1 MVLTHILSWLGL
13 LIDQQSQ
20 AQTWIHF
27 TGRLKRKTAIFSPY
41 RCAHMQTGTD
51 PSDLVGKNR
60 PICKNAVRN
69 RLCMELHA
77 SSEKSPGLRGCEIEG
92 GMRGTCEGH
101 SSCFV
106 GVQSG
111 IVSSYHAKAGYHFD
125 SCEIAGRWAWGDGK
139 LWWVFKTLYS
149 KNTKTLLF
157 TAFLPSA
164 AGLTLPLERVL
175 STVIWHTEWD
185 LQKNEK

>member
-1 MVLTHILSWLGL
+1 
-13 LIDQQSQ
+13 
-20 AQTWIHF
+20 
-27 TGRLKRKTAIFSPY
+27 
-41 RCAHMQTGTD
+41 MQTGTD
-51 PSDLVGKNR
+51 PSDLVEKNK

-101 SSCFV
+101 SLCFV

-139 LWWVFKTLYS
+139 VW
-149 KNTKTLLF
+149 
-157 TAFLPSA
+157 
-164 AGLTLPLERVL
+164 
-175 STVIWHTEWD
+175 
-185 LQKNEK
+185 